1 MYEKNP
7 LSPHLQIYKWHI
19 SSFLSITHRIVGVLN
34 AAAITLICF
43 FIIFL
48 SFGETNFES
57 FKNILQSFI
66 GKFLIIMLCWSFSY
80 HTLNEI
86 RHLVWDFGYGY
97 DLKTSRITGV
107 ITIIGSFVLA
117 ISIYLIGKNY
127 I

>member
-48 SFGETNFES
+48 SFVETNFES

-80 HTLNEI
+80 HALNEI

-97 DLKTSRITGV
+97 DLKISRITGV
-107 ITIIGSFVLA
+107 ITIIGSFVLP
-117 ISIYLIGKNY
+117 ISIYFIGKNF

>member
-1 MYEKNP
+1 MYEKNT

-80 HTLNEI
+80 HALNEI

-97 DLKTSRITGV
+97 DLKISRITGV
-107 ITIIGSFVLA
+107 ITIIGSFVLP
-117 ISIYLIGKNY
+117 ISIYFIGKNF

>member
-19 SSFLSITHRIVGVLN
+19 SSFLSITHRIVGVIN
-34 AAAITLICF
+34 AIAITLICF

-80 HTLNEI
+80 HALNEI

-97 DLKTSRITGV
+97 DLRISRITGV
-107 ITIIGSFVLA
+107 ITIIGSFVLPA
-117 ISIYLIGKNY
+117 SIYFIGKNF